1 MIRFCCTIFYSDALA
16 GIAYSI
22 YGKSNAVGVALGVI
36 SFLASSPSQIHRNGM
51 IQGLKAGN
59 LALQR
64 FEGDLVGKDQ
74 YTATFD
80 VELGFLE
87 AHDWATQNQL
97 FKGVTGVGKIQAFY
111 DEKGNRIPV

>member
-1 MIRFCCTIFYSDALA
+1 MQSAIGNIASLV
-16 GIAYSI
+16 GIAYSVF
-22 YGKSNAVGVALGVI
+22 GKSSAVGVALGII
-36 SFLASSPSQIHRNGM
+36 SFAASSPSQSHHNGT

-59 LALQR
+59 LAVQR
-64 FEGDLVGKDQ
+64 FEGDLVNAHQ
-74 YTATFD
+74 YTQTFD

-87 AHDWATQNQL
+87 ASDWATQNQL